1 MKFDFGKITRKF
13 LLGESYKEP
22 TVESRIQTLYE
33 ILENIMPKTASEL
46 RRLEV
51 AKEQVRGIKRQHKKM
66 LENYKMLEER
76 VKMLEENIII
86 K

>member
-33 ILENIMPKTASEL
+33 ILENIMPKTASES

-51 AKEQVRGIKRQHKKM
+51 AKEQVRGIRRQHKKM

-76 VKMLEENIII
+76 VRMLEENINV